1 MNETLKNGFGMGSLS
16 GGMLQ
21 VKLNGKSF
29 GVLGQGSSLRDS
41 NGNIIANGD
50 AMNGFTISYE
60 N

>member
-1 MNETLKNGFGMGSLS
+1 MGSLS

-29 GVLGQGSSLRDS
+29 GVLGQGNSLRDS
-41 NGNIIANGD
+41 NGNIIAIGD